1 MPPLTKKPIQF
12 ETVAHAGQ
20 ARAGILT
27 TRRGQVLTPTFMPV
41 ATHAHVRT
49 LTMDEVAAVGARI
62 CLANTY
68 HLLLRPGPE
77 VFRAFGGIHQLM
89 QWPHGV
95 LTDSGGF
102 QIFSLPSDR
111 EITEEAARFVSP
123 YDNHVHVLSPES
135 SIGMQ
140 QAINADIM
148 MVLDVC
154 VPSTS
159 NEAVT
164 LEAMERTSRWALR
177 SLKQRDDFDT
187 TGQAIFAIV
196 QGGVFEP
203 LRTTSAAFLTAH
215 HFDGF
220 AIGGLAVGESREMLY
235 DMTAF
240 TAPLLPAHKPRYL
253 MGVGTPIDLIES
265 VHRGI
270 DMFDCIIPTKMAQ
283 QGYAYTFQGQ
293 LRIARLEYRFDETP
307 LDSTCQC
314 QVCRRYSKAYLRHL
328 TQGNHALASR
338 LLAIHN
344 EHHYQ
349 VLMQRMRQAIVEGRW
364 ASEYANLVETQ
375 SPKRSKPQAVK
386 GSRRGNFELVTTKGG
401 NRAVRH
407 VGHGEIMHPV
417 GPWTEAN
424 ALYVDQLK
432 IKERLQ
438 EPNQDCLRIL
448 DVGLGAGTNALA
460 VLHCATALGN
470 LLKRE
475 VEIVSLE
482 NDMDAFALALSDA
495 EGFPFVTPFK
505 VACEQLFETHY
516 WQNGPLS
523 WRLLLGDAREMVESL
538 DGTFDLVFFDPFSP
552 ENNPGL
558 WSVDFL
564 KAIRSRTRYQGA
576 MLATYSA
583 ATPTRVALLL
593 SGFFVGHGVA
603 TGSKGETTIAAARV
617 ELLQEP
623 LGARWLERW
632 QRSSA
637 RGSHDEVFSEGLQ
650 KRLLAHDQFANLMP
664 QTA

>member
-1 MPPLTKKPIQF
+1 MPPLRKSPLQF
-12 ETVAHAGQ
+12 EVVAKSGQ
-20 ARAGILT
+20 ARAAILN
-27 TRRGQVLTPTFMPV
+27 TRRGPVLTPTFMPV

-49 LTMDEVAAVGARI
+49 LSMDEVAAVGARI

-77 VFRAFGGIHQLM
+77 VFRTFKGIHRFM

-135 SIGMQ
+135 SIAMQ
-140 QAINADIM
+140 QAIDADIM

-159 NEAVT
+159 DEAVT
-164 LEAMERTSRWALR
+164 RSAMERTGRWALR
-177 SLKQRDDFDT
+177 SLKQRDEFDV
-187 TGQAIFAIV
+187 TGQAIFGIV

-203 LRTTSAAFLTAH
+203 LRKESAAFLTAQ

-220 AIGGLAVGESREMLY
+220 AIGGLAVGESREQLY
-235 DMTAF
+235 DMTAY
-240 TAPLLPAHKPRYL
+240 TAPLLPETKPRYL
-253 MGVGTPIDLIES
+253 MGVGTPIDLIEA
-265 VHRGI
+265 VHRGV

-283 QGYAYTFQGQ
+283 QGYAYTFSGQ
-293 LRIARLEYRFDETP
+293 LRIARTEFRFDETP
-307 LDSTCQC
+307 LDMTCQC
-314 QVCRRYSKAYLRHL
+314 QVCTRYSKSYLRHL
-328 TQGNHALASR
+328 AQGNHALASR
-338 LLAIHN
+338 FLAIHN

-349 VLMQRMRQAIVEGRW
+349 VLMTRMRTAIVEGRW
-364 ASEYANLVETQ
+364 ESEYKTLVETQ

-386 GSRRGNFELVTTKGG
+386 GSRRGNFELVTTKNGA
-401 NRAVRH
+401 RAVRH

-424 ALYVDQLK
+424 ALYVEQLR

-438 EPNQDCLRIL
+438 EQNAEPLRIL

-460 VLHCATALGN
+460 VLTCAKGLGDVRQRAL
-470 LLKRE
+470 
-475 VEIVSLE
+475 EIVSLE
-482 NDMDAFALALSDA
+482 NDLDAFALAMSDP
-495 EGFPFVTPFK
+495 EGFPFLTPFQG
-505 VACEQLFETHY
+505 ACRQLLEEHQ
-516 WQNGPLS
+516 WESGSIS
-523 WRLLLGDAREMVESL
+523 WRLFADDARQSVEAL
-538 DGTFDLVFFDPFSP
+538 DGTFDLVLFDPFSP
-552 ENNPGL
+552 EKNGGL
-558 WSVDFL
+558 WTLDFL
-564 KAIRSRTRYQGA
+564 KAIRSRTWRQDG

-593 SGFFVGHGVA
+593 SGFYVGHGVA
-603 TGSKGETTIAAARV
+603 TGSKSETTIAASRLDQLA
-617 ELLQEP
+617 EP
-623 LGARWLERW
+623 LSTRWLERW

-637 RGSHDEVFSEGLQ
+637 RGSHDEAFSPELH
-650 KRLLAHDQFANLMP
+650 RRVMAHPQFKDL
-664 QTA
+664 

>member
-1 MPPLTKKPIQF
+1 MPPPPKSPLHF
-12 ETVAHAGQ
+12 EVIARSGQ
-20 ARAGILT
+20 ARAAILN
-27 TRRGQVLTPTFMPV
+27 TRRGPVLTPTFMPV

-49 LTMDEVAAVGARI
+49 LSMDEVAAVGARI

-77 VFRAFGGIHQLM
+77 VFRQFKGIHRFM

-135 SIGMQ
+135 SIAMQ
-140 QAINADIM
+140 QAIDADIM

-159 NEAVT
+159 DEMVT
-164 LEAMERTSRWALR
+164 RSAMERTSRWALR
-177 SLKQRDDFDT
+177 SLKQRDEFDV
-187 TGQAIFAIV
+187 TGQAIFGIV

-203 LRTTSAAFLTAH
+203 LRQESAAFLTAH

-220 AIGGLAVGESREMLY
+220 AIGGLAVGESREQLY

-240 TAPLLPAHKPRYL
+240 TAPLLPENKPRYL
-253 MGVGTPIDLIES
+253 MGVGTPIDLIEA
-265 VHRGI
+265 VRRGV

-283 QGYAYTFQGQ
+283 QGYAYTFSGQ
-293 LRIARLEYRFDETP
+293 LRIARTEFRFDETP
-307 LDSTCQC
+307 LDETCQC
-314 QVCRRYSKAYLRHL
+314 QVCTRYSKSYLRHL
-328 TQGNHALASR
+328 AQGNHALAAR

-349 VLMQRMRQAIVEGRW
+349 VLMTRMRQAIVEGRW
-364 ASEYANLVETQ
+364 DSEYKTLVETQ

-386 GSRRGNFELVTTKGG
+386 GSRRGNFELVTTKNGT
-401 NRAVRH
+401 RAVRH

-424 ALYVDQLK
+424 ALYVEQLR

-438 EPNQDCLRIL
+438 EENAEPLRIL

-460 VLHCATALGN
+460 VLTCAKNLGDLRKRAL
-470 LLKRE
+470 
-475 VEIVSLE
+475 EIVSLE
-482 NDMDAFALALSDA
+482 NDLDAFALAMSDP
-495 EGFPFVTPFK
+495 EGFPFLTPFQD
-505 VACEQLFETHY
+505 ACRQLLEEHQ
-516 WQNGPLS
+516 WESGSMS
-523 WRLLLGDAREMVESL
+523 WRLFADDARQSVEAL
-538 DGTFDLVFFDPFSP
+538 DGTFDLVLFDPFSP
-552 ENNPGL
+552 EKNGGL
-558 WSVDFL
+558 WTGDFL
-564 KAIRSRTRYQGA
+564 KAIRSRTWRQDG

-603 TGSKGETTIAAARV
+603 TGSKSETTIAASHIDQLAA
-617 ELLQEP
+617 P
-623 LGARWLERW
+623 LSTRWLERW
-632 QRSSA
+632 HRSSA
-637 RGSHDEVFSEGLQ
+637 RGSHDEAFSIELQ
-650 KRLLAHDQFANLMP
+650 RRVMAHPQFKHLTP
-664 QTA
+664 